1 MSVSDATATRTA
13 PTRRD
18 VRLWIT
24 GTSVSLFGDAALWIA
39 LGIWVHDLTGSNGA
53 AGLAFA
59 AYVVPRLGAPF
70 LGLVVDRYRRR
81 PLIALLNLLL
91 AGWVSLA
98 FLVQDRNQVWL
109 LYLVL
114 FGVGLGVGMHNAAGS
129 ALLTN
134 LVHPD
139 QLGRTNALLRTV
151 QEGGMLVSPAIGS
164 RLYVWAGPRAVA
176 GLEAVTFLVCCL
188 CVLAV
193 RVDEPRPEPPS
204 GSIGRELVAGVQH
217 LARTPRLRAV
227 SIAMGGGLL
236 GFGFIETVIYA
247 VADQGL
253 HRAAAFVGWLTAAKG
268 LGSVLGG
275 VLGMRVLKRLGP
287 GRESALTVRGLSLM
301 AAGCAILVLPGVVL
315 ALLGVFVIGL
325 GIPGA
330 VVGLYTSMQ
339 RYSPAHLQGRV
350 SAAASMLATTP
361 QVLAVATSA
370 ALIASV
376 DYRVLLGVMVLLISV
391 SAAYLAV
398 RSQSFPDT
406 GESALAT
413 PVQELDP
420 ELSPELGPELDPE
433 GA

>member
-1 MSVSDATATRTA
+1 MLSVSDAASTRK
-13 PTRRD
+13 PGKRD

-39 LGIWVHDLTGSNGA
+39 LGVWVHDLTGSNGA

-59 AYVVPRLGAPF
+59 AYVIPRLGAPF
-70 LGLVVDRYRRR
+70 LGLVVDRFRRR
-81 PLIALLNLLL
+81 PLIALLNFVL

-98 FLVQDRNQVWL
+98 FLVHDKQQVWL

-129 ALLTN
+129 ALLTS

-139 QLGRTNALLRTV
+139 ELGRTNALLRTV
-151 QEGGMLVSPAIGS
+151 QEGGMLVSPAVGS
-164 RLYVWAGPRAVA
+164 ALYVWAGPRAVA
-176 GLEAVTFLVCCL
+176 GLEAVTFLVCSL

-204 GSIGRELVAGVQH
+204 GTIGRELVAGVQH
-217 LARTPRLRAV
+217 LVRTPRLRSV
-227 SIAMGGGLL
+227 SVAMGGGLL

-253 HRAAAFVGWLTAAKG
+253 HKAAAFVGVLTVGKG
-268 LGSVLGG
+268 IGSVLGG
-275 VLGMRVLKRLGP
+275 ILGMRVLKKLGN
-287 GRESALTVRGLSLM
+287 GREAMLTVYGLALM
-301 AAGCAILVLPGVVL
+301 ALGCAILMLPGVVL
-315 ALLGVFVIGL
+315 AMVGVFVIGL

-339 RYSPAHLQGRV
+339 RYSPANLQGRV
-350 SAAASMLATTP
+350 ASAASMLATTP

-376 DYRVLLGVMVLLISV
+376 DYRVLLAVMVALIAS
-391 SAAYLAV
+391 SASYLAL
-398 RSQSFPDT
+398 RARSFPDT
-406 GESALAT
+406 GESALG
-413 PVQELDP
+413 
-420 ELSPELGPELDPE
+420 GPAPALETE
-433 GA
+433 TS

>member
-1 MSVSDATATRTA
+1 MSDAAPART
-13 PTRRD
+13 PRKRD

-39 LGIWVHDLTGSNGA
+39 LGVWVHDLTGSNGA

-70 LGLVVDRYRRR
+70 LGLIVDRFRRR
-81 PLIALLNLLL
+81 SLIALLNFVLS
-91 AGWVSLA
+91 GWVCLA
-98 FLVQDRNQVWL
+98 FLVHDQHQVWL

-129 ALLTN
+129 ALLTS

-139 QLGRTNALLRTV
+139 ELGRTNALLRTV
-151 QEGGMLVSPAIGS
+151 QEGGMLVSPAVGS
-164 RLYVWAGPRAVA
+164 ALYVAAGPRAVA

-193 RVDEPRPEPPS
+193 RVDEPKPEPPS
-204 GSIGRELVAGVQH
+204 GTIARELAAGVMH
-217 LARTPRLRAV
+217 LVRTPRLRAV
-227 SIAMGGGLL
+227 SVAMGGGLL

-253 HRAAAFVGWLTAAKG
+253 HRPAAFVGALTVGKG
-268 LGSVLGG
+268 VGSVIGG
-275 VLGMRVLKRLGP
+275 IIGMRVLKRLGN
-287 GRESALTVRGLSLM
+287 GRESMLTVYGLSLM
-301 AAGCAILVLPGVVL
+301 AAGCAILMLPGVVL
-315 ALLGVFVIGL
+315 AMVGVFVIGL

-350 SAAASMLATTP
+350 ASAASMLATTP

-370 ALIASV
+370 ALIATV
-376 DYRVLLGVMVLLISV
+376 DYRVLLGVQVVLIAL
-391 SAAYLAV
+391 SAGYLAV
-398 RSQSFPDT
+398 RARSFPDT
-406 GESALAT
+406 GESALAPT
-413 PVQELDP
+413 APAQAASAPSTSTSTTEL
-420 ELSPELGPELDPE
+420 ESPS
-433 GA
+433 